1 MRGGKRRMV
10 AVAGATITAVGL
22 VGVLVIANVPPTDPD
37 PPSVVTAAVLL
48 ALIPVGFVTMLEAL
62 VTWPEDGP
70 YPLRRRA
77 RSVATALGTALA
89 TASVGLLVA
98 VMVGRALLWVLPT
111 DWRGGAIGAATGLGF
126 LVGKA
131 VWLRLRTGRW
141 SNAPTVR
148 QPRGRRGA
156 AA

>member
-1 MRGGKRRMV
+1 MRRLV
-10 AVAGATITAVGL
+10 AVAGGTCLAVGI
-22 VGVLVIANVPPTDPD
+22 VGVLVLQDVLSAGPESKATM
-37 PPSVVTAAVLL
+37 TAVVLL

-62 VTWPEDGP
+62 ATWPDDGP

-98 VMVGRALLWVLPT
+98 VMVGRALLWMLPT